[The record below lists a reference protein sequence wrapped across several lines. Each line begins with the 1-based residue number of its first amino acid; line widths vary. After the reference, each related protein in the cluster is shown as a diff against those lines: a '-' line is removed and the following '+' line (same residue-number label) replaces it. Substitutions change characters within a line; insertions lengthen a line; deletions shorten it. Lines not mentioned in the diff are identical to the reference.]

1 MENLL
6 RDRTLAIF
14 GHPHLLTDCPPF
26 VQFPKD
32 KVLKVMSSLT
42 SKHFLISAWIASLC
56 LWPFTGKYIV
66 HVVTWTNGQRR
77 CFNRS
82 SYNWS
87 EFSRKA
93 CSAWCCPQFMPLRKR
108 WCFLLSR
115 EGRSTLARR
124 RKAKC
129 QEGKTL
135 ALPSTSNGFSPSEEK
150 QSSFLGKTSA
160 MQNGNMNTNY
170 SNIRFWRDY

>member
-1 MENLL
+1 
-6 RDRTLAIF
+6 
-14 GHPHLLTDCPPF
+14 
-26 VQFPKD
+26 
-32 KVLKVMSSLT
+32 MSSLT

-87 EFSRKA
+87 EFSCKA

-115 EGRSTLARR
+115 ERAG
-124 RKAKC
+124 
-129 QEGKTL
+129 
-135 ALPSTSNGFSPSEEK
+135 ALWPGGEK
-150 QSSFLGKTSA
+150 QSARRGKHLPCPPPQMDSLHQRKTIFLLTWSISHAEWTYEYKLCKFTILKRLLTI
-160 MQNGNMNTNY
+160 NNLDFTN
-170 SNIRFWRDY
+170 